1 MTVMTVILVV
11 IQNRPAFSSK
21 RKKLLKKSLSLSQL
35 ILKAPVNKGSRAFPA
50 GAKGRKRFTNVSHQA
65 CESDVKRQKREKGL
79 ESPVNREL

>member
-50 GAKGRKRFTNVSHQA
+50 GAKGRKRFTSLSQTY
-65 CESDVKRQKREKGL
+65 ETGTWYLFQLKFPQKCK
-79 ESPVNREL
+79 